1 MMDSLVVAG
10 CIGLFLGGFM
20 SLIFGVYSK
29 PTADK
34 YAREMFGMTSMH
46 LIKYISVLILS
57 FSIILA
63 AGVSFLIRDLEYPTQ
78 HPTLFTIETLYSA
91 FVPASVLLLMNFL
104 REKPFTQTTVFEYIL
119 FAIKFGLAHILLQ
132 FSGVYGAVFKL

>member
-1 MMDSLVVAG
+1 M
-10 CIGLFLGGFM
+10 
-20 SLIFGVYSK
+20 
-29 PTADK
+29 
-34 YAREMFGMTSMH
+34 
-46 LIKYISVLILS
+46 
-57 FSIILA
+57 LA
-63 AGVSFLIRDLEYPTQ
+63 AGVSFLIRDLEYPTEN
-78 HPTLFTIETLYSA
+78 PALFTAETLYAS